1 METKNNTSL
10 LEKLSSIHKDELN
23 KKNAAFKMRFQN
35 FNLIA
40 ILIQAGYSSS
50 VIWNI
55 LKKHFPND
63 YHQDD
68 ESSFKSFCLNHKR
81 KILAENFS
89 DEEKA
94 KMLLGISLPDEK
106 RILTDRQKKFQQFKQ
121 WDNVIKDVMNECA
134 QSGKKYSDRII
145 AELIIREFL
154 NDESEEFKKTAMP
167 KIMRRVKDIRMEM
180 SGKQNKNKNK
190 KIKNDYFDFNTA
202 VFLVDF
208 KKMIDDGLKPK
219 AIINQLKIAYPNA
232 ALPTAGQISNF
243 KARMKMKKKP
253 MPKDEAAETPKTQQ
267 PVHTIASNEHK
278 HEIVQQQQPVQQ
290 QPVKNTST
298 QTESVQNKWANK
310 GQILSSIK

>member
-10 LEKLSSIHKDELN
+10 LDKLSSIHKDELD
-23 KKNAAFKMRFQN
+23 KKNAAFKMRFPN

-154 NDESEEFKKTAMP
+154 NDKSEEFKKTAMP
-167 KIMRRVKDIRMEM
+167 KIMRRVKNIRMEM
-180 SGKQNKNKNK
+180 SGKQNKNK
-190 KIKNDYFDFNTA
+190 KIKNDYFDFNAA

-208 KKMIDDGLKPK
+208 QKMIDDGLKPK

-253 MPKDEAAETPKTQQ
+253 MPKDEAAETQKTQQ
-267 PVHTIASNEHK
+267 PTHAIASNEHG
-278 HEIVQQQQPVQQ
+278 IVQQQQPV
-290 QPVKNTST
+290 NTST
-298 QTESVQNKWANK
+298 QTESVPNPNKWANK